1 MSFILASNSTQDKNG
16 GGTRQNIQDYF
27 SCYLHIWIQNHFG
40 GGKANSFGV
49 IYDFLD
55 NAKKNKSKHRLG
67 ECSLYKKKK
76 KSRKQWREH
85 KSRMH
90 KVSRTVKAIVGAGKK
105 EWRLCSDFICGDC
118 PDFKWED

>member
-1 MSFILASNSTQDKNG
+1 MG

-76 KSRKQWREH
+76 NQENSEGNTRAECTKS
-85 KSRMH
+85 
-90 KVSRTVKAIVGAGKK
+90 AG
-105 EWRLCSDFICGDC
+105 L
-118 PDFKWED
+118 

>member
-76 KSRKQWREH
+76 KIK
-85 KSRMH
+85 K
-90 KVSRTVKAIVGAGKK
+90 TVKGPQEQNAQ
-105 EWRLCSDFICGDC
+105 SQQDC
-118 PDFKWED
+118 KGHCWCWQKGVKTLQ